1 MRSPAPGPQRADLE
15 GGVHMG
21 KKSLIKQISDELHSR
36 DTHSKTP
43 YKGPY
48 GIDSEGTMRSYVK
61 SCVSFGGFC
70 RAVYGAKSIEECRQ
84 YIPAYMESRKELSP
98 HTRKLDAAALCK
110 LYKASQVDLGITDT
124 GHRSRDTRTR
134 SRGEAVR
141 DTHISETGKYED
153 YIKWE
158 RATGTRAYCE
168 TAHIR
173 GSDIRIDDS
182 GSVYV
187 HVRGKGGRMRDIP
200 VLPKDAEFVLEIKR
214 RAGDGK
220 ILPYLTSGGNKIPSA
235 ADTHGYRREYAQMLY
250 KAYAR
255 PYDQIP
261 RADRYICRR
270 DMAGVVFDRQA
281 LRVVTE
287 ALGHSRVNE
296 PVLSYLS

>member
-1 MRSPAPGPQRADLE
+1 
-15 GGVHMG
+15 MG

-70 RAVYGAKSIEECRQ
+70 RAVYGAKTIEECRQ

-124 GHRSRDTRTR
+124 GHRSRDTRMR

-141 DTHISETGKYED
+141 DRHISEKGIYAD
-153 YIKWE
+153 YIRWE
-158 RATGTRAYCE
+158 KSTGTRAFKE
-168 TAHIR
+168 TAVIK
-173 GSDIRIDDS
+173 GSDIRQTDKGVI
-182 GSVYV
+182 V
-187 HVRGKGGRMRDIP
+187 HVECGKGGRMRDIP

-220 ILPYLTSGGNKIPSA
+220 ILPHLTSGRNKIPSA
-235 ADTHGYRREYAQMLY
+235 ADTHGYRREYAQKLY
-250 KAYAR
+250 AYHAR
-255 PYDQIP
+255 SCDQL
-261 RADRYICRR
+261 DKKEKYICRL
-270 DMAGVVFDRQA
+270 DKAGQVFDRQA
-281 LRVVTE
+281 LKIVTE
-287 ALGHSRVNE
+287 ALGHSRLNE
-296 PVLSYLS
+296 PVLSYLT